1 MHSLLVPAS
10 LVILNVAVFALFG
23 CPRLVRAYRLSR
35 TVRTFRN
42 AGLL

>member
-10 LVILNVAVFALFG
+10 LVILNVAVFALVG
-23 CPRLVRAYRLSR
+23 CPRIASI
-35 TVRTFRN
+35 VRTRNTVQNLRN